1 MKLAGMAAGAALL
14 LHAAL
19 ASAQVYKWVDE
30 KGVTHY
36 GDAPPARQQAEI
48 KAFAGGAAEAALPYE
63 LATAVR
69 NAPVT
74 LYTTVQCKGCDEG
87 RKLLAARGIPF
98 AEKTVTTA
106 EDHAKLRQVDSQG
119 QLPLLLV
126 GRSKLVGF
134 QAEAWNAALTNA
146 AYPTRSMLP
155 ARYRNPDAAAAAPSP
170 PPPETPRRE
179 AREAT
184 RGMDATAA
192 RGEAARARE
201 KTGAPPGFQF

>member
-1 MKLAGMAAGAALL
+1 MKLAGMAAGAAL

-36 GDAPPARQQAEI
+36 GDAPPARQKAQI
-48 KAFAGGAAEAALPYE
+48 KAFAGGAAEAGLPYE
-63 LATAVR
+63 LAIAVR

-74 LYTTVQCKGCDEG
+74 LYTTGQCKGCDEG

-98 AEKTVTTA
+98 TEKTVTTA
-106 EDHAKLRQVDSQG
+106 EDHARLRQAGSED

-134 QAEAWNAALTNA
+134 QAEAWNAALTDA

-170 PPPETPRRE
+170 PPPATPGPE
-179 AREAT
+179 AREAP
-184 RGMDATAA
+184 RAAAA
-192 RGEAARARE
+192 RAEAARARE
-201 KTGAPPGFQF
+201 KNGAPPGFQF